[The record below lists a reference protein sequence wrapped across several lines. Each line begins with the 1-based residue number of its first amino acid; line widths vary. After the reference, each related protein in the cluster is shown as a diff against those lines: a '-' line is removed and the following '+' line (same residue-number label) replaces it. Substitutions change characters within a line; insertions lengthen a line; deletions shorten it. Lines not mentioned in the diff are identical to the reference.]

1 MDPAPIR
8 KSVLRSMYIGFIVA
22 PFISAFLIAAVLAG
36 GPSEVLKALRGK
48 KRDG

>member
-1 MDPAPIR
+1 M
-8 KSVLRSMYIGFIVA
+8 LRSMYIGFIVA